1 MNTGP
6 RAKILI
12 ATPCYRGEMT
22 YRYVQ
27 SLMDAQ
33 LYCIA
38 KRVQV
43 ELLIAAHMTLL
54 EYARAWIAAKFLQS
68 DATHLLCLDDDL
80 GFEPTAVMRM
90 LDRDRDIIGGV
101 YPVKCIPTFYPYEPI
116 REPDADGLQE
126 CRSVP
131 GGFMLIK
138 RHVIETLS
146 KSVPWFDCEHNNE
159 TLSVPDLYAMETRSA
174 AKSGEDIM
182 FCRRAVAAGFKIY
195 AEPDVGFVHVGKF
208 EWGGNLRHQL
218 DREQLAAEAANQAD
232 AAPSLILPEHAGKV
246 RPLQAAIGEM
256 RVRQ

>member
-6 RAKILI
+6 RAKIMI

-38 KRVQV
+38 KRVQC

-54 EYARAWIAAKFLQS
+54 EYARAYIAAKFLAS
-68 DATHLLCLDDDL
+68 DCTHLFALDDDL
-80 GFEPTAVMRM
+80 GFEPTALVRM
-90 LDRDRDIIGGV
+90 LDRDRDIVGGV
-101 YPVKCIPTFYPYEPI
+101 YPVKCIPTFYPYEPM
-116 REPDADGLQE
+116 RAPDPDGLQE

-138 RHVIETLS
+138 RQVMETLS
-146 KSVPWFDCEHNNE
+146 KTVQWFDVEHNNE
-159 TLSVPDLYAMETRSA
+159 KISAPDLYAMETRAA

-182 FCRRAVAAGFKIY
+182 FCRRAVAAGFKIW

-208 EWGGNLRHQL
+208 EWGGNLRAQL
-218 DREQLAAEAANQAD
+218 DREQLQKEIDDQAQ
-232 AAPSLILPEHAGKV
+232 APKLLLPEDAGKV
-246 RPLQAAIGEM
+246 TPIAAAMNGA
-256 RVRQ
+256 RARH